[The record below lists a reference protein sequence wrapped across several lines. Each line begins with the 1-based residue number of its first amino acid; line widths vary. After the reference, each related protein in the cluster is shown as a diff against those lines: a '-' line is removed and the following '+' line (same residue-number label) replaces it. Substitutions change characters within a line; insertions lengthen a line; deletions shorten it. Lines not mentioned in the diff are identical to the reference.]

1 MILKKVLLPVLIGLL
16 LVALS
21 LFAWHANVTKGSEST
36 LHIQLDE
43 NKAVM
48 ESSGFSFKLID
59 SKTRNGVQAVDTE
72 HTYDVIGKLFKVG
85 ELTVTARKLNNGD
98 QFIFNRFINT
108 GSTETTLPLEIR
120 FTNADSYDFFDFND
134 EEPVREHHKT
144 YGIDYTTNMKGLYT
158 LKEKEATDYELL
170 LSQNYISNELVENY
184 PNSSQSTLRE
194 LVEENRSLEVNEEP
208 DGISFHLSL
217 ETKDKQQISENWF
230 LLSKEE
236 LIQDERVLEQYKNET
251 NYNFLHTPK
260 WNTAE
265 GNYTKLPWSIEPSTK
280 LGYGRNL
287 IAMQDRTALK
297 YYTGTNERLFYDMV
311 INSINHLEN
320 FRKSDDALW
329 ETEYTSTWLK
339 NSYGT
344 TAPYTDTRLN
354 ENVALFL
361 TQAGKALG
369 IPELEDRYLLYAD
382 FLSQQKE
389 LGNVI
394 EMENG
399 YYISDYFSTS
409 ETEKTHT
416 SLNHV
421 LGEMTF
427 LLQTYKDSQNEEHL
441 NTALQIKKAVEDSG
455 TDWINP
461 ENGDLW
467 YQINEDHTFE
477 GEDYPTLT
485 LEDLTRSLTLF
496 TELKIAYDPV
506 FVELIQSKIDFIIEN
521 NITVKGRTIRQL
533 KQLGVGKEIYEYT
546 NTNEF

>member
-1 MILKKVLLPVLIGLL
+1 
-16 LVALS
+16 
-21 LFAWHANVTKGSEST
+21 
-36 LHIQLDE
+36 
-43 NKAVM
+43 
-48 ESSGFSFKLID
+48 
-59 SKTRNGVQAVDTE
+59 
-72 HTYDVIGKLFKVG
+72 
-85 ELTVTARKLNNGD
+85 
-98 QFIFNRFINT
+98 
-108 GSTETTLPLEIR
+108 
-120 FTNADSYDFFDFND
+120 
-134 EEPVREHHKT
+134 
-144 YGIDYTTNMKGLYT
+144 MKGLYT
-158 LKEKEATDYELL
+158 LKEKEATEYELL

-184 PNSSQSTLRE
+184 PNSSQSILRE
-194 LVEENRSLEVNEEP
+194 LVEENKSLEVNEEP
-208 DGISFHLSL
+208 EGISFHLSL

-251 NYNFLHTPK
+251 NHNFLHTPK

-297 YYTGTNERLFYDMV
+297 YYTETNERLFYDMV

-339 NSYGT
+339 NNYGI

-354 ENVALFL
+354 ENIALLL
-361 TQAGKALG
+361 TEAGKALG
-369 IPELEDRYLLYAD
+369 IPELENRYLLYAN

-394 EMENG
+394 ETENG
-399 YYISDYFSTS
+399 YYISDYFSTA

-421 LGEMTF
+421 LGEMNF
-427 LLQTYKDSQNEEHL
+427 LLQTYQDSQNEEHL
-441 NTALQIKKAVEDSG
+441 DTALQIKKAVEDSG

-461 ENGDLW
+461 ENRDLW
-467 YQINEDHTFE
+467 YQINEDLTF
-477 GEDYPTLT
+477 GGDDYPTLT
-485 LEDLTRSLTLF
+485 FEDLTKSLTLF
-496 TELKIAYDPV
+496 TELEITYDPT
-506 FVELIQSKIDFIIEN
+506 FVKLIESKIDFIIEN
-521 NITVKGRTIRQL
+521 DITVKSKTIRQL
-533 KQLGVGKEIYEYT
+533 KRLGVGEGIYEYT